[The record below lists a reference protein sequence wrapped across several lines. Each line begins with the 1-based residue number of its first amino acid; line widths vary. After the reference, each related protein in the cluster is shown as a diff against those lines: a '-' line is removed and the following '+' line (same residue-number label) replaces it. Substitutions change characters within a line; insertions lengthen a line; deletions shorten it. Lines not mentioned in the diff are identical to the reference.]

1 MNTVFVNPERCIG
14 CRQCT
19 IACTVEHSQ
28 SGEVHRAVFETPLPR
43 TSIHV
48 GPGLFL
54 NTAFPNKC
62 RHCNPAPCQEV
73 CPTGAI
79 DRHELDIV
87 TIDGNKCIACAM
99 CAMVCPFDV
108 LTFALSPN
116 VKISKQVAIKCDHCI
131 ERQKRGQR
139 PACVEACK
147 TGALE
152 FGELNDLISKARSEL
167 SKAVSTAAIQVQP
180 ELRGE
185 PEYFQAW
192 RGWGE
197 AVDKVNRR

>member
-1 MNTVFVNPERCIG
+1 
-14 CRQCT
+14 
-19 IACTVEHSQ
+19 
-28 SGEVHRAVFETPLPR
+28 VFEDPPPR

-48 GPGLFL
+48 GPGLYL

-108 LTFALSPN
+108 LAFALSPK
-116 VKISKQVAIKCDHCI
+116 VKIPKQVAIKCDHCI
-131 ERQKRGQR
+131 DRQKRGQR

-152 FGELNDLISKARSEL
+152 FGELNELIGKARSEL
-167 SKAVSTAAIQVQP
+167 SKAVSTATTRIQP
-180 ELRGE
+180 ELRGDDAQL
-185 PEYFQAW
+185 QAW

-197 AVDKVNRR
+197 AVDRVNRR